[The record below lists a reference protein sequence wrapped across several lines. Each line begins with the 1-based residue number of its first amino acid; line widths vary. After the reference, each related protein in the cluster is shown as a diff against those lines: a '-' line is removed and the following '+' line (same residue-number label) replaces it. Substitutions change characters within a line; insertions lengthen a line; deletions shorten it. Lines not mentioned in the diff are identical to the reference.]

1 MSKEL
6 QFDNG
11 QYDIDFCAKC
21 GGVATVNNTELTEKD
36 EYLYWIECSECNNRS
51 FLVEKLDKAVNIW
64 NNKQEKLVDE

>member
-11 QYDIDFCAKC
+11 QYDIEFCAKC
-21 GGVATVNNTELTEKD
+21 GGVATANNTELTEKD

-64 NNKQEKLVDE
+64 NKKQEKLVDE